1 MKKKNGFISMALVYS
16 FLVIFL
22 FIMSSIINVYLRKNA
37 YLEALE
43 SQVGED
49 IGITKESRATL
60 ISKILESNVS
70 QLANNIDYT
79 KISAIDNGNGVY
91 YLTDGAKIDE
101 NNDDAYTRIY
111 FFRGN
116 VDNNVVYG
124 TETDGTQASPVC
136 WKIIRTNDNGTIRL
150 IYNGKLD
157 PSYGCTGTPYITGVT
172 KKFNEFS
179 NDNAYVGFSYGK
191 VGATSYNETHRNDE
205 TQKSTI
211 RNTLEDWIENKF
223 QSNITA
229 EKSADTIYCN
239 DRRIYNLGESLPTPA
254 LNLNV
259 SNPTGFNNNETVYKG
274 YGMLSN
280 NVSYM
285 CNESNDRYALK
296 TSFINNAGNINGVYN
311 SAFDKNPIALPTIAD
326 IVYAGGAYNQANTN
340 YFLNAGTAYWTM
352 TPAFYSNNS
361 GANMFIVS
369 SNGAISTSPTDNNN
383 NIEIRP
389 VISINGDIKVNA
401 GYGTKEEPYILE

>member
-79 KISAIDNGNGVY
+79 KISALDNGNGVY

-124 TETDGTQASPVC
+124 TEDDGTQASQVC

-150 IYNGKLD
+150 IYNGKLN
-157 PSYGCTGTPYITGVT
+157 PSTGCTGTPYITVGT
-172 KKFNEFS
+172 NKFNEFS

-211 RNTLEDWIENKF
+211 RNTLEDWIETKF

-254 LNLNV
+254 SSLNV

-285 CNESNDRYALK
+285 CNESDDRYALK
-296 TSFINNAGNINGVYN
+296 TSFINNAGNMNGVYN

-383 NIEIRP
+383 IKIRP